1 MNLKKAV
8 FELSWAFD
16 EVMNPPKPLNVPE
29 GTQVYDDDGRL
40 GMIIEI
46 TDSDV
51 FNNYLKWLHEE
62 LDYLYVYVV
71 RIDSDAVYFR
81 LDQV

>member
-1 MNLKKAV
+1 MNIKKAV
-8 FELSWAFD
+8 FELSWVFED
-16 EVMNPPKPLNVPE
+16 VMYPPKTLNVPE
-29 GTQVYDDDGRL
+29 GTKVYDDDGRFD
-40 GMIIEI
+40 MIIEI

-51 FNNYLKWLHEE
+51 FNNYLKWMHEE

-71 RIDSDAVYFR
+71 RIDGDAVYFR